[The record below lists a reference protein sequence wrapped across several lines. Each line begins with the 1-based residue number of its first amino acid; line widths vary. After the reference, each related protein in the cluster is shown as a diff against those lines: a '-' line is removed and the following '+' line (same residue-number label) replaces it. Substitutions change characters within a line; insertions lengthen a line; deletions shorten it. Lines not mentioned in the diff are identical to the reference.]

1 MPKSLVI
8 VESPAKAKTIEKYLG
23 KDFKVKA
30 SVGHI
35 KDLPKSKLGV
45 DVKKGFEPTYEVIA
59 AKKKVIEELRK
70 AASTAD
76 QIFLALDPDREGEAI
91 AWHVAEEIYKGEK
104 GKAGEKEKTK
114 AVKKPLHRVL
124 FNEITKKAVLE
135 AIANPIDLNKNLYEA
150 QQARR
155 ILDRLVGYQVSP
167 LLWDKVRRGL
177 SAGRVQTVALRL
189 ISERDRAIKAF
200 NPEEYWTVETMM
212 EGSLPPSFIA
222 KLVSFDGKKFK
233 IGNGE
238 ESTKIVGEL
247 KDLPHVL
254 KAVIKKERK
263 RNPYPPF
270 ITSRL
275 QQDASQKLGFSA
287 ARTMMLAQQLYE
299 GVDVGEGDPVG
310 LITYMRTD
318 STRISDEAMAEVR
331 DYIGT
336 QLGKDYLPEKPL
348 AYKNK
353 KSAQDAHEAIRP
365 TSVMRTPESVKAH
378 IEEDLFKL
386 YELIWKRFV
395 ACQMTP
401 AVFDQT
407 TFDITAGL
415 YGYRANGA
423 QMKFNG
429 FLSLYEASL
438 VGEKKETQETEDEE
452 DDDKASK
459 LLPLL
464 KEGETLKVA
473 DIKPEQHF
481 TEPPPRFNDASLI
494 KDLEELGIGRP
505 STYATILSTL
515 VDKEYV
521 KKEQRVYTP
530 TDLGL
535 IVNDVLIES
544 FPDIFNVEFTAKME
558 TELDEVEEGK
568 QTCTDA
574 VKDFYKPFEAAL
586 EKAKIHMRDIKRQ
599 EIATDLSCEKCNSPM
614 VIKWGRRGEFLAC
627 TNYPECKY
635 TREFERQEDGS
646 LKLMKLEVT
655 GELCLTCGSQMVIK
669 SGRFGKF
676 LACSK
681 YPECKTTRAISTG
694 ITCPSCGGALSERR
708 TKKGRIFYGCSQYPK
723 CTFATWDKPVK
734 EACPQCGSPTLVS
747 KSTKAATT
755 IKCPRENCDY
765 TRTQN

>member
-1 MPKSLVI
+1 MAKSLVI

-45 DVKKGFEPTYEVIA
+45 DVKKGFEPTYEVIT
-59 AKKKVIEELRK
+59 AKKKVIDELRK

-76 QIFLALDPDREGEAI
+76 QVYLALDPDREGEAI

-104 GKAGEKEKTK
+104 EKAGEKGKAK

-189 ISERDRAIKAF
+189 ICERDRAIKAF
-200 NPEEYWTVETMM
+200 NPEEYWTVETIL
-212 EGSLPPSFIA
+212 EGSLPPSFTA
-222 KLVSFDGKKFK
+222 KLVSLDGKKLK

-238 ESTKIVGEL
+238 DSSRIVGEL
-247 KDLPHVL
+247 KGLPHIL
-254 KAVIKKERK
+254 RTITKKERK

-318 STRISDEAMAEVR
+318 STRISDEALNEVR
-331 DYIGT
+331 DFIGT
-336 QLGKDYLPEKPL
+336 KLGKDYLPEKAL
-348 AYKNK
+348 VYKNK

-365 TSVMRTPESVKAH
+365 TSVMRTPDSVKAH

-407 TFDITAGL
+407 TFDIAAGP

-429 FLSLYEASL
+429 FLSLYEAAF
-438 VGEKKETQETEDEE
+438 VAEKKESEEE
-452 DDDKASK
+452 DDDDKSPASK

-464 KEGETLKVA
+464 KEGETLKLGE
-473 DIKPEQHF
+473 IKPEQHF

-494 KDLEELGIGRP
+494 KELEELGIGRP

-521 KKEQRVYTP
+521 KKDQRVYTP
-530 TDLGL
+530 TDLGF

-558 TELDEVEEGK
+558 TELDDVEEGK
-568 QTCTDA
+568 QTCKDA
-574 VKDFYKPFEAAL
+574 VKDFYKPFEVAL
-586 EKAKIHMRDIKRQ
+586 EKAKTGMRDIKRQ

-627 TNYPECKY
+627 TNYPDCKY

-655 GELCLTCGSQMVIK
+655 GELCSTCGSQMVIK

-723 CTFATWDKPVK
+723 CTFATWDKPIK

>member
-1 MPKSLVI
+1 MVKSLVI

-23 KDFKVKA
+23 KNYKVKA
-30 SVGHI
+30 SVGHV

-70 AASTAD
+70 AASAAD
-76 QIFLALDPDREGEAI
+76 QVYLALDPDREGEAI

-104 GKAGEKEKTK
+104 EKAGEKGKTK

-189 ISERDRAIKAF
+189 ICERERAIKAF
-200 NPEEYWTVETMM
+200 NPEEYWTIEAVL
-212 EGSLPPSFIA
+212 EGSLPPSFTA
-222 KLVSFDGKKFK
+222 KLVSFEGKKFR
-233 IGNGE
+233 IANGT
-238 ESTKIVGEL
+238 ESSRVLAEIKSA
-247 KDLPHVL
+247 PHVL
-254 KAVIKKERK
+254 RSIVRKERK

-318 STRISDEAMAEVR
+318 STRVSDEALTEVR
-331 DYIGT
+331 QFIEEKV
-336 QLGKDYLPEKPL
+336 GKDYLPEKPL
-348 AYKNK
+348 VYKNK

-365 TSVMRTPESVKAH
+365 TSVMRTPESVRSH
-378 IEEDLFKL
+378 LEEDLFKL

-407 TFDITAGL
+407 TFDISAGP

-423 QMKFNG
+423 QMKFAG
-429 FLSLYEASL
+429 FLSLYEAAF
-438 VGEKKETQETEDEE
+438 VAEKKEKEEEEADEAE
-452 DDDKASK
+452 KASK

-464 KEGETLKVA
+464 KEGETLKVLETR
-473 DIKPEQHF
+473 PEQHF
-481 TEPPPRFNDASLI
+481 TEPPPKFNDASLI
-494 KDLEELGIGRP
+494 RELEELGIGRP

-521 KKEQRVYTP
+521 KKEQRVYSP
-530 TDLGL
+530 TDLGF

-568 QTCTDA
+568 QTCTEA
-574 VKDFYKPFEAAL
+574 VKDFYKPFQAAL
-586 EKAKIHMRDIKRQ
+586 EKAKTHMRDIKRQ
-599 EIATDLSCEKCNSPM
+599 EIATDLSCERCNSPM

-635 TREFERQEDGS
+635 TREFERQEDGK

-655 GELCLTCGSQMVIK
+655 GELCSTCGSQMVIK

-694 ITCPSCGGALSERR
+694 ITCPSCGGALAERR
-708 TKKGRIFYGCSQYPK
+708 TKKGRTFYGCSQYPK
-723 CTFATWDKPVK
+723 CTFATWDKPLK
-734 EACPQCGSPTLVS
+734 EACPQCGSPTLVA

-755 IKCPRENCDY
+755 VKCPRENCDY